1 MSALLFA
8 PLLAW
13 PVLGGGGLAPLRA
26 SLTQLWQDAAW
37 GARPLGLDVVGPADP
52 FSALLAL
59 IGSLSPA
66 EPSRAIVVL
75 WILALPLAVLG
86 GWFAATRV
94 TESSLLRI
102 TA

>member
-1 MSALLFA
+1 
-8 PLLAW
+8 
-13 PVLGGGGLAPLRA
+13 
-26 SLTQLWQDAAW
+26 
-37 GARPLGLDVVGPADP
+37 RPLGLDVVGPADP

-102 TA
+102 TAAVAWALAPTFLAVIVEGRPAPLLLHLL